1 LYDKILKNYQISL
14 GIPFKVKIP
23 DKCQQIAWGNEQAQ
37 TEDGNAASGEEQNPE
52 CIIARAREEAELII
66 KEAEL
71 EAERIIK
78 NAIKKAEQERAA
90 IEERASQKGYE
101 DGIAKAE
108 KMYKDLLQEA
118 EFIREHAKTEYNEI
132 LRGMEA
138 DIIDMIL
145 DISVK
150 VVGAEIRQNR
160 DSIVYLVKQAF
171 EKCANKDNVVLKVS
185 PEDYGFLAENKELLL
200 SEVEGLE
207 EYEIKKDFSLKQGSC
222 IIETSFGAIDGSA
235 HTKLGKIE
243 EAFRQISGG
252 NRG

>member
-1 LYDKILKNYQISL
+1 MYDKILKNYQISL

-23 DKCQQIAWGNEQAQ
+23 DKFQQVVLKNEPAQ
-37 TEDGNAASGEEQNPE
+37 TDDDSAANEEEQNPE
-52 CIIARAREEAELII
+52 RIIARARN
-66 KEAEL
+66 EAEL

-78 NAIKKAEQERAA
+78 NAVNRAEQERSA
-90 IEERASQKGYE
+90 IEEKAFQKGYE

-108 KMYKDLLQEA
+108 KIYKDLLQEA

-145 DISVK
+145 DISRK

-171 EKCANKDNVVLKVS
+171 EKCANKDNVILKVS
-185 PEDYGFLAENKELLL
+185 TEDYGFLNENKELLR
-200 SEVEGLE
+200 SEVEGPE
-207 EYEIKKDFSLKQGSC
+207 EYEIKKDSSLKQGSC

-235 HTKLGKIE
+235 YTKLGKIE
-243 EAFRQISGG
+243 EAFRQISGVTAVD
-252 NRG
+252 